1 MIGGRRRREKTLCSW
16 DRGLHILK
24 KMVRYLKKFG
34 HPHLLKKERKEAR
47 LEGGK
52 RNKGK
57 LEERKM
63 VIDISSFCLDVLI
76 I

>member
-1 MIGGRRRREKTLCSW
+1 MSAYTQEYSQIFEVIWTLSF
-16 DRGLHILK
+16 
-24 KMVRYLKKFG
+24 V
-34 HPHLLKKERKEAR
+34 KKEKKKKEAR

-63 VIDISSFCLDVLI
+63 VIDIPSFCLDVLI